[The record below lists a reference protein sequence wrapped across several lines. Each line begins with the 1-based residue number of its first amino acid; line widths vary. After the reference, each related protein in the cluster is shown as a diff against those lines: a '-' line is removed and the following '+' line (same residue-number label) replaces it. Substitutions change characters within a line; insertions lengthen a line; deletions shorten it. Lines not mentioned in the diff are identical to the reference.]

1 MSILRTNRAIIIAFM
16 IGTFS
21 IGMTEYV
28 ITGLVTQLSNDLN
41 VPVSLTGLLL
51 SVYAISVAVFG
62 PIFRITTMKFPVKPV
77 LISCMAVFVL
87 SNALAAMATSF
98 TVLVVARLISAAIHA
113 PFFGLSLAMAHHI
126 VAPSKRG
133 QAIAAVQGGL
143 TISIMLGVP
152 FGSFLGGMLEWRIV
166 FWMIA
171 VLGLITLIGLVLT
184 LPNEKPTEIPKVKN
198 ELGVFKEKTF
208 LMTLAIVILGYSGVF
223 TTYVFKE
230 PILREIGGVDV
241 VGVTFAL
248 FAFGTGAVAGN
259 FLSSRIPL
267 HHLTSRLRIAFLLL
281 TLILIFFIPMIS
293 VIGTLFVAS
302 FLLGMFAFGT
312 VPLLNAKLLITGQHA
327 PSLAG
332 TIAAAAFNL
341 ANALGATLGTIVLNA
356 GVTFFVL
363 TLCGAALSVIGILL
377 TILLH
382 RMESRE
388 AAESSG
394 AA

>member
-28 ITGLVTQLSNDLN
+28 ITGLVTQLSNDLD

-87 SNALAAMATSF
+87 SNILAAMATSF

-143 TISIMLGVP
+143 TISVMLGVP
-152 FGSFLGGMLEWRIV
+152 FGSYIGGVLEWRVV

-184 LPNEKPTEIPKVKN
+184 LPNEKPSEIPKVKN

-208 LMTLAIVILGYSGVF
+208 LMTLAIVVLGYSGVF

-241 VGVTFAL
+241 LGVTFAL

-377 TILLH
+377 TVLLH

-388 AAESSG
+388 AAESSS

>member
-1 MSILRTNRAIIIAFM
+1 MSIFRTNRAIIIAFM

-28 ITGLVTQLSNDLN
+28 ITGLVTQLSNDLD

-77 LISCMAVFVL
+77 LVSCMAVFVL
-87 SNALAAMATSF
+87 SNVLAAMATSF
-98 TVLVVARLISAAIHA
+98 TVLVIARLISAAIHA

-152 FGSFLGGMLEWRIV
+152 FGSYLGGVLEWRVV

-171 VLGLITLIGLVLT
+171 GLGLVTLIGLVLT
-184 LPNEKPTEIPKVKN
+184 LPNEKPSEIPQVKN

-208 LMTLAIVILGYSGVF
+208 LITLMIVILGYSGVF

-281 TLILIFFIPMIS
+281 TLILVFFIPMIS

-312 VPLLNAKLLITGQHA
+312 VPLLNAKLLISGQHA

-356 GVTFFVL
+356 GATFFVL

-377 TILLH
+377 TVILH
-382 RMESRE
+382 SMERKD
-388 AAESSG
+388 AAASSNT
-394 AA
+394 A

>member
-1 MSILRTNRAIIIAFM
+1 MSIFRTNRAIIIAFM

-28 ITGLVTQLSNDLN
+28 ITGLVTQLSNDLD

-51 SVYAISVAVFG
+51 SVYAISVAVIG

-77 LISCMAVFVL
+77 LVSCMAVFVL
-87 SNALAAMATSF
+87 SNVLAAMATSF
-98 TVLVVARLISAAIHA
+98 TVLVIARLISAAIHA

-152 FGSFLGGMLEWRIV
+152 FGSYLGGVLEWRVV

-171 VLGLITLIGLVLT
+171 GLGLVTLIGLVLT
-184 LPNEKPTEIPKVKN
+184 LPNEKPSEIPQVKN

-208 LMTLAIVILGYSGVF
+208 LITLMIVILGYSGVF

-281 TLILIFFIPMIS
+281 TLILVFFIPMIS

-312 VPLLNAKLLITGQHA
+312 VPLLNAKLLISGQHA

-356 GVTFFVL
+356 GATFFVL
-363 TLCGAALSVIGILL
+363 TLCGAALSLIGILL
-377 TILLH
+377 TVILH
-382 RMESRE
+382 SMERKD
-388 AAESSG
+388 AAASSNT
-394 AA
+394 A